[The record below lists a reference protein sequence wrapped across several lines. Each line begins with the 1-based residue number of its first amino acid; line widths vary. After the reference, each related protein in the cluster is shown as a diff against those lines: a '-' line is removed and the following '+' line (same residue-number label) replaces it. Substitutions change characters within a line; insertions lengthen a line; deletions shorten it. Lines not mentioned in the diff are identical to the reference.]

1 MVAGSALAEM
11 PKAEV
16 PFLLVR
22 FLWASKENELDML
35 KINTFER
42 VAKSSLDEWIYYLK
56 TGELPEAYHAKGLK
70 EVEEKLKFDQMK
82 PAEKKRYNKF
92 MKNSLLTRSQY
103 ETALILGREKGI
115 EEGIEKGKAEGR
127 QEERRDRNRQIV
139 LSCLKK
145 GLSKELIAEIVDIP
159 IEEVEQILKEG

>member
-1 MVAGSALAEM
+1 M
-11 PKAEV
+11 
-16 PFLLVR
+16 
-22 FLWASKENELDML
+22 
-35 KINTFER
+35 KINTFDR
-42 VAKSSLDEWIYYLK
+42 VAKSSLDEWIYFLK
-56 TGELPEAYHAKGLK
+56 TGELPETYHAKGLK
-70 EVEEKLKFDQMK
+70 EVEEKLKFDQME

-127 QEERRDRNRQIV
+127 EEGREEERRDRNRQIV

-159 IEEVEQILKEG
+159 IEEVEQLLKEG